1 MVKSDGKL
9 TSVNFDQT
17 GKIRLR
23 QTDAQTENT
32 QKQKPAYLAG
42 SVAV

>member
-9 TSVNFDQT
+9 TSVNFYQTERIRLWQTDDQT
-17 GKIRLR
+17 EKP
-23 QTDAQTENT
+23 
-32 QKQKPAYLAG
+32 QKKKPTHQAG

>member
-17 GKIRLR
+17 ERIRLR
-23 QTDAQTENT
+23 QTDDQTENRV
-32 QKQKPAYLAG
+32 KEKPTH
-42 SVAV
+42 